1 MLGRIKIESEG
12 KRAMIIL
19 IDKTATNNHLLDEHL
34 SNIAHLHEQGQYFN
48 FVKYIQAVGHK
59 KQKWQER
66 FWKELENNG
75 IIQNEKKKHKLL
87 KPEVK
92 EKLVTDIADI
102 VEHKRDAS
110 DHIKLLIAFYE
121 LLPGAKIK
129 SLISKKCDK
138 DWLKE
143 LTENQVIPR
152 TVVKNVIVPARWKKA
167 KKIITITSAVQ
178 AQVSYAG
185 SQFGAQVSGTTAPSQ
200 DKLVRLSIKGADKLY
215 SAPEDSILE
224 GAKKLKEKRSEKK
237 KEEEK

>member
-1 MLGRIKIESEG
+1 M
-12 KRAMIIL
+12 
-19 IDKTATNNHLLDEHL
+19 
-34 SNIAHLHEQGQYFN
+34 
-48 FVKYIQAVGHK
+48 
-59 KQKWQER
+59 
-66 FWKELENNG
+66 
-75 IIQNEKKKHKLL
+75 
-87 KPEVK
+87 
-92 EKLVTDIADI
+92 
-102 VEHKRDAS
+102 
-110 DHIKLLIAFYE
+110 KLLIAFYE

-152 TVVKNVIVPARWKKA
+152 TVVKKVIVPARWKKA

-185 SQFGAQVSGTTAPSQ
+185 SSFGAQVSGTAAPSQ
-200 DKLVRLSIKGADKLY
+200 DKLVRLSIKGANKLY
-215 SAPEDSILE
+215 DTPGDTLLE